1 MRVTKISRSVVA
13 ATVSALCLVSLD
25 VTPAEAGQ
33 RRDSWLDKRF
43 LHIAHQGGE
52 SEAPSNTIY
61 AFRRAV
67 RLGADV
73 LEIDVHSTKD
83 GILVANHDATVDRT
97 TNGTGLISEK
107 TYREL
112 RALDAA
118 YNFVPGRNAV
128 PGLPPESYPLRGV
141 RTHDKRPPRGYKA
154 IDFTIPTVRDVLQ
167 TFRYVPLS
175 IEIKG
180 TSDADTESYLRN
192 ARLLAKLLN
201 RQGRTRNVIVTSFND
216 AAVAEFHRL
225 APKVAVAPGLQGLTN
240 YFFAGVR
247 PIDGT
252 VALQVPVTYQGIPV
266 ATPEFIARAHADGYA
281 VHVWFS
287 GTAPEDDATYND
299 LIDACADGLMSSWP
313 ARMEQLLD
321 ERGIAR
327 PGTPGTDPCAQ
338 PAGHPRP
345 DISVGR

>member
-73 LEIDVHSTKD
+73 LEFDVHSTKD

-128 PGLPPESYPLRGV
+128 PGLPP
-141 RTHDKRPPRGYKA
+141 
-154 IDFTIPTVRDVLQ
+154 
-167 TFRYVPLS
+167 
-175 IEIKG
+175 
-180 TSDADTESYLRN
+180 
-192 ARLLAKLLN
+192 
-201 RQGRTRNVIVTSFND
+201 
-216 AAVAEFHRL
+216 
-225 APKVAVAPGLQGLTN
+225 
-240 YFFAGVR
+240 
-247 PIDGT
+247 
-252 VALQVPVTYQGIPV
+252 
-266 ATPEFIARAHADGYA
+266 
-281 VHVWFS
+281 
-287 GTAPEDDATYND
+287 
-299 LIDACADGLMSSWP
+299 
-313 ARMEQLLD
+313 
-321 ERGIAR
+321 
-327 PGTPGTDPCAQ
+327 
-338 PAGHPRP
+338 
-345 DISVGR
+345 